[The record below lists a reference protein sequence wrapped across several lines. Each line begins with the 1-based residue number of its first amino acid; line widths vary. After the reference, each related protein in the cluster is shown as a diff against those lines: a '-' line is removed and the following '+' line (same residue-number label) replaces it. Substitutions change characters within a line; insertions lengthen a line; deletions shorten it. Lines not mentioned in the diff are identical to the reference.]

1 VDDVRQER
9 EALRAE
15 EVIILTHMCVYACV
29 CVCMCV
35 CVCVCVGERSA
46 TQGITA
52 EVCVCL
58 CLCVYI

>member
-1 VDDVRQER
+1 MDDVRQER

-35 CVCVCVGERSA
+35 CVCVCVGE
-46 TQGITA
+46 
-52 EVCVCL
+52 
-58 CLCVYI
+58 